1 MYHFCNQNV
10 PLLHLKTG
18 FLGSFWDQ
26 TQQRSQWSGQVAIQ
40 KGSKIGSKIGSK
52 SRYILEHQVK
62 SPHLPQWSEQVD
74 SKRCQKQVQKQV
86 PNRAQKGFGG
96 FKGSFASLN
105 WTKPRLTYFK
115 QAVLK

>member
-40 KGSKIGSKIGSK
+40 KGSKIESKIGSK
-52 SRYILEHQVK
+52 SRYIFGTQAASPILPVGPTK
-62 SPHLPQWSEQVD
+62 SA
-74 SKRCQKQVQKQV
+74 SKSAKNRSKNSQKQVQNKV
-86 PNRAQKGFGG
+86 PKGF
-96 FKGSFASLN
+96 
-105 WTKPRLTYFK
+105 
-115 QAVLK
+115 